1 MAIPTQATA
10 NMDDPEEHVLWALMG
25 AITTPEGDALITTEQ
40 CLRRASKIIV
50 DAGFRHVA
58 ELQTRKQIIP
68 GGAESVHWLGV
79 GAVEWVDMDTPDP
92 DVAEVRTSAAD
103 ELDLDAESG
112 AALIRLVERLQE
124 RGVIRPPEDSAP
136 TEDVAQVRTIEVD
149 Y

>member
-1 MAIPTQATA
+1 MAIPTQAAA

-25 AITTPEGDALITTEQ
+25 SITTPDGDTLITTEE
-40 CLRRASKIIV
+40 CLRKASKILV

-68 GGAESVHWLGV
+68 GGMESVHWMGV
-79 GAVEWVDMDTPDP
+79 GAVEWVDIDTPEP
-92 DVAEVRTSAAD
+92 EVTPAPVSDAI
-103 ELDLDAESG
+103 DLDAMSG
-112 AALIRLVERLQE
+112 SDLIRLAERLQE
-124 RGVIRPPEDSAP
+124 RGVIRPPEESVP

>member
-25 AITTPEGDALITTEQ
+25 AITDPDGNTLLTTEE
-40 CLRRASKIIV
+40 CLRKASKILV
-50 DAGFRHVA
+50 DAGYRHVA

-79 GAVEWVDMDTPDP
+79 GAVEWVDMDAPDP
-92 DVAEVRTSAAD
+92 EVAEMRTSAAD
-103 ELDLDAESG
+103 DLDLDAESG
-112 AALIRLVERLQE
+112 AALIRLVARLQE
-124 RGVIRPPEDSAP
+124 RGVIRAPEEAAP

-149 Y
+149 